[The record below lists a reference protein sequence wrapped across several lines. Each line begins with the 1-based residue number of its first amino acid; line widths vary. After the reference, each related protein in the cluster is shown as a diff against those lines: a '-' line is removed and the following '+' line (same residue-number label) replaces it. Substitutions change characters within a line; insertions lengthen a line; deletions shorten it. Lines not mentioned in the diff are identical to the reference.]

1 MPSHIRR
8 LLFVLLIT
16 GTANTSGDAR
26 ADQFDA
32 VRALIQRKLQ
42 QHETPSIAVAVV
54 RGGQIV
60 WEEAFGW
67 ADVERKRA
75 ATVHTPYRLGSVSKP
90 ITATAILAAR
100 DRRLVDL
107 DRPIN
112 DYLGQTPLR
121 AGIGDAAGATVR
133 RVLQHMSGLPEFGE
147 AYYRDEPGTSPAL
160 DLTIQRYGVLTRP
173 PGEKFVYSNLG
184 YAVLGQA
191 LANVSGKSYGDF
203 LHDEV
208 FGPLGMTDS
217 AAPGPHLNE
226 SRATGYLPDGKPEVE
241 FTRNI
246 VPAADVFASAHD
258 LARFGLFH
266 LKAHLP
272 DQRAILTDPSIDEMK
287 SATVPM
293 GDAEYGLGWHI
304 RKDLKGRRQVLHGG
318 ASAGVDV
325 QFTLV
330 PEEKVCVAV
339 LANVTR
345 HYPGA
350 VTEAITN
357 AILAQLLGG
366 TPDDFPTLRPAPPSK
381 PSALPDTW
389 HGRWVGTV
397 QTHQGNRT
405 VTIWIPR
412 EGDIRAQLGDQPATI
427 VRDPRF
433 AGAGFTGTIDG
444 DIGTDD
450 AARRPYELQWDLTL
464 RDDRLT
470 GTVYAMA
477 KPAVKRP
484 LRLGYWVELK
494 RAGGE

>member
-8 LLFVLLIT
+8 LLMVLYFVGAAI
-16 GTANTSGDAR
+16 GAGNAR

-32 VRALIQRKLQ
+32 VRALIQRKLD

-67 ADVERKRA
+67 ADVERKRV

-90 ITATAILAAR
+90 ITATAILVAR

-112 DYLGQTPLR
+112 DYLGQTFLR
-121 AGIGDAAGATVR
+121 AGIGNLTGATVR

-147 AYYRDEPGTSPAL
+147 AYYRDEPGKLPTL
-160 DLTIQRYGVLTRP
+160 DLTIRHYGVLTRP

-191 LANVSGKSYGDF
+191 LANVSGKSYGEF

-208 FGPLGMTDS
+208 FGTLGMTDS

-226 SRATGYLPDGKPEVE
+226 LRAIGYQPDGKPEIE
-241 FTRNI
+241 YERNI
-246 VPAADVFASAHD
+246 VPAADVYASAHD

-266 LKAHLP
+266 LKAHLS
-272 DQRAILTDPSIDEMK
+272 DQRAILTDQSIDEMK
-287 SATVPM
+287 TATVPM

-304 RKDLKGRRQVLHGG
+304 RKDSKGRRQVLHGG
-318 ASAGVDV
+318 ASAGVDI

-330 PEEKVCVAV
+330 PEEKICVAV

-345 HYPGA
+345 HFPGA

-357 AILAQLLGG
+357 AILAQLLDG
-366 TPDDFPTLRPAPPSK
+366 TPDDFPTLRPAPPPK
-381 PSALPDTW
+381 PSATPDKW
-389 HGRWVGTV
+389 QGRWTGTV
-397 QTHQGNRT
+397 HTHQDDRA

-412 EGDIRAQLGDQPATI
+412 EGDIRAQLGDSPAATI
-427 VRDPRF
+427 REARF
-433 AGAGFTGTIDG
+433 VGTGFTGTIDG

-450 AARRPYELQWDLTL
+450 ARRRPYELQLDLTL
-464 RDDRLT
+464 RDDAIT

-477 KPAVKRP
+477 KPAMKRP

-494 RAGGE
+494 RAGGD